1 MHHQKWTSPNRA
13 KEYHSECHTFDEC
26 GHEMRLHFEHAGLNG
41 TVISVGLAIGVDVL
55 AEMMMGFTA
64 SES

>member
-41 TVISVGLAIGVDVL
+41 TVISVGLAMGVSILTD
-55 AEMMMGFTA
+55 
-64 SES
+64 